1 MAMNYRIYLTSF
13 SSSLQGMVQTSLPLC
28 PCFVHRFRLWG
39 TVLFLLILSSCKNG
53 EEKNTVSKYY
63 PTKILSPVSRTIQT
77 PYPAVL
83 KGRQSVEIRP
93 QCSGLIMRICI
104 EEGACVKKGQI
115 LFIIDQAP
123 YLAALKT
130 ASANVSQA
138 EARLATVRLTFDSK
152 EVLCKKNIVSD
163 YELQTAR
170 NELKAAEATLEQMQ
184 AQCDNARTELS
195 YTEVKSPVDGVAGMI
210 PYRVGALVDR
220 NIAEPLV
227 CVSDTEEM
235 FAYFSISESDEL
247 AKSAKLGTQKI
258 TFRPV
263 NKAIPVV
270 NGVIDA
276 VSGTMDARTGTIS
289 VRARIPNHDKILY
302 DGSTG
307 TVLVS
312 SERTDCLV
320 ISQTAAYEIQ
330 NRTFVY
336 KVVDGRTVSTSVEVE
351 DIGNGKEYI
360 VLSGLKA
367 GDKIVTEGVGLLR
380 EGTEITES
388 ITTQN
393 ASQ

>member
-1 MAMNYRIYLTSF
+1 MKDRIY
-13 SSSLQGMVQTSLPLC
+13 
-28 PCFVHRFRLWG
+28 FRLLG
-39 TVLFLLILSSCKNG
+39 TVLFLLILSSCNNG

-63 PTKILSPVSRTIQT
+63 PTKILSPDSRTVQVQ
-77 PYPAVL
+77 YPAVL

-93 QCSGLIMRICI
+93 QCSGLITRICI

-138 EARLATVRLTFDSK
+138 EARLATTRLALDSK
-152 EVLCKKNIVSD
+152 EMLFKENVISD
-163 YELQTAR
+163 YELQTAK
-170 NELKAAEATLEQMQ
+170 NELKVAEATLQQMQ
-184 AQCDNARTELS
+184 ALCDNARTELS

-235 FAYFSISESDEL
+235 FAYFSVSENDEL
-247 AKSAKLGTQKI
+247 ARIARLGRQEV
-258 TFRPV
+258 TFRSV
-263 NKAIPVV
+263 NRATPVV

-276 VSGTMDARTGTIS
+276 LSGTVDARTGTIS
-289 VRARIPNHDKILY
+289 VRARIPNQDKMLY
-302 DGSTG
+302 DGSAG

-312 SERTDCLV
+312 SEKTNCIV
-320 ISQTAAYEIQ
+320 IPQTATYEIQ
-330 NRTFVY
+330 NRMFVY
-336 KVVDGRTVSTSVEVE
+336 KVVDGRAVSMSVEVE

-360 VLSGLKA
+360 VLSGLKV
-367 GDKIVTEGVGLLR
+367 GDKIVAEGAGLLR

-388 ITTQN
+388 ITAKN
-393 ASQ
+393 ASL

>member
-1 MAMNYRIYLTSF
+1 MAMNNRIYF
-13 SSSLQGMVQTSLPLC
+13 
-28 PCFVHRFRLWG
+28 RFWG
-39 TVLFLLILSSCKNG
+39 TILFLLILSSCQNG
-53 EEKNTVSKYY
+53 KEENSASKYY
-63 PTKILSPVSRTIQT
+63 PTKILSPDSRTVQVQ
-77 PYPAVL
+77 YPAIL

-93 QCSGLIMRICI
+93 QCSGLVTQICI

-138 EARLATVRLTFDSK
+138 EARLATARLTLDSK
-152 EVLCKKNIVSD
+152 EMLFKEQVISD
-163 YELQTAR
+163 YELQTAK

-184 AQCDNARTELS
+184 AQYDNARTELS

-235 FAYFSISESDEL
+235 FAYFSVPECDEL
-247 AKSAKLGTQKI
+247 ARIAKLGTQKI
-258 TFRPV
+258 TFRSV
-263 NKAIPVV
+263 NKATPVV

-276 VSGTMDARTGTIS
+276 VSGTVDAKTGTIN
-289 VRARIPNHDKILY
+289 VRARIPNQNKILY

-307 TVLVS
+307 VVFVL
-312 SERTDCLV
+312 SEKTGCLV
-320 ISQTAAYEIQ
+320 IPQTATYEIQ

-336 KVVDGRTVSTSVEVE
+336 KVVSGRAVSTTIEVE

-367 GDKIVTEGVGLLR
+367 GDKIISEGAGLLR
-380 EGTEITES
+380 EGTEIAES
-388 ITTQN
+388 ITSENTL
-393 ASQ
+393 